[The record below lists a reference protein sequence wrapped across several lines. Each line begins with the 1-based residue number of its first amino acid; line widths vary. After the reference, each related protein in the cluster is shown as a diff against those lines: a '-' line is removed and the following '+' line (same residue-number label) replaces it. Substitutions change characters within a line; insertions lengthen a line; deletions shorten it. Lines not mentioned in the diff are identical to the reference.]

1 MKKIYFLFM
10 FIVLP
15 ALAIKAQVVY
25 TSNFDTCTAGVRL
38 AAQLGSP
45 WTTWSNAPG
54 TAEDPM
60 VSSAQSH
67 SSPNSFYV
75 VNNNDCVLQLF
86 DKTTGRYKVEWYMY
100 VESGKLGYFNLLN
113 DFNGSNS
120 IWGFQAYIYHD
131 SIFVDANGSYAAST
145 TFASNSWVK
154 LHIIIDLDD
163 DYATFYK
170 DDTELVSYQ
179 WSKGPFGEGSTV
191 KLDAVNFFGW
201 DGSDSPVEG
210 GQSGY
215 YIDDITIESLT
226 VPSTPPMNLSAVL
239 NGSDIDV
246 SWSATTPAADLYK
259 LSCNGAVVSATTA
272 LTYTEVG
279 PWPDTYIYA
288 VRAKFG
294 PLGYTHSS
302 NTDTVTIAGGVTRD
316 LVLFEEG
323 TSINCGYCPY
333 AAKGIDSLIMVTHK
347 EAVAIA
353 YHPDSQW
360 GSFADNYSNPSSV
373 SRLIYY
379 QVTGFP
385 SVISD
390 GKWRI
395 NGVTTPY
402 GRQYSSVYLPFY
414 NDRIDAVSFHTL
426 NLVVTPTGT
435 DTYTATITA
444 EETFSAFSSVKL
456 HVVLTE
462 SDIPVTWG
470 GLTDIDFVCRGMFP
484 DANGTTIDFSSQ
496 STQNFDIN
504 FSTAG
509 FVKEKCQLVV
519 FIQDPVTKL
528 VTQTAKYDMSAA
540 TGMDEINGNSI
551 SLYPNPATDYIIAN
565 TSGTGL
571 LEIVD
576 ITGKI
581 VLRKNILKTSQT
593 IDIRSLEKGMYIV
606 KVTSEKNTFSE
617 KLIIE

>member
-1 MKKIYFLFM
+1 
-10 FIVLP
+10 
-15 ALAIKAQVVY
+15 
-25 TSNFDTCTAGVRL
+25 
-38 AAQLGSP
+38 
-45 WTTWSNAPG
+45 
-54 TAEDPM
+54 
-60 VSSAQSH
+60 
-67 SSPNSFYV
+67 
-75 VNNNDCVLQLF
+75 
-86 DKTTGRYKVEWYMY
+86 
-100 VESGKLGYFNLLN
+100 
-113 DFNGSNS
+113 
-120 IWGFQAYIYHD
+120 
-131 SIFVDANGSYAAST
+131 
-145 TFASNSWVK
+145 
-154 LHIIIDLDD
+154 
-163 DYATFYK
+163 
-170 DDTELVSYQ
+170 
-179 WSKGPFGEGSTV
+179 
-191 KLDAVNFFGW
+191 
-201 DGSDSPVEG
+201 
-210 GQSGY
+210 
-215 YIDDITIESLT
+215 
-226 VPSTPPMNLSAVL
+226 
-239 NGSDIDV
+239 
-246 SWSATTPAADLYK
+246 
-259 LSCNGAVVSATTA
+259 
-272 LTYTEVG
+272 
-279 PWPDTYIYA
+279 
-288 VRAKFG
+288 
-294 PLGYTHSS
+294 
-302 NTDTVTIAGGVTRD
+302 
-316 LVLFEEG
+316 
-323 TSINCGYCPY
+323 
-333 AAKGIDSLIMVTHK
+333 MVTHK

-576 ITGKI
+576 ITGKL

>member
-1 MKKIYFLFM
+1 MKKIYFILM
-10 FIVLP
+10 FTMLP
-15 ALAIKAQVVY
+15 ALAIHAQVVY
-25 TSNFDTCTAGVRL
+25 TSNFDTCTSGQNL
-38 AAQLGSP
+38 ASQLGSP

-54 TAEDPM
+54 TSEDPL

-67 SSPNSFYV
+67 SSPNSFKV
-75 VNNNDCVLQLF
+75 INNNDCVLQLF
-86 DKTTGRYKVEWYMY
+86 DKTSGRYKIEWYMY
-100 VESGKLGYFNLLN
+100 VESGKLGYFNMLN
-113 DFNGSNS
+113 NFNGANS

-131 SIFVDANGSYAAST
+131 SIFVDANGAYAASA
-145 TFASNSWVK
+145 TFASNTWIK

-215 YIDDITIESLT
+215 YIDDITFESLT
-226 VPSTPPMNLSAVL
+226 VPSTPPMNLDAVL

-246 SWSATTPAADLYK
+246 SWSGTTPSPDIYK
-259 LSCNGAVVSATTA
+259 LSCNGAVVAATTG
-272 LTYTEVG
+272 LTYTEPT

-294 PLGYTHSS
+294 SLGYTHSS
-302 NTDTVTIAGGVTRD
+302 NTDTVTIVGGVTRD

-323 TSINCGYCPY
+323 TSTNCSYCPY
-333 AAKGIDSLIMVTHK
+333 AAKGIDSLIMVNHK

-353 YHPDSQW
+353 YHPNSQW
-360 GSFADNYSNPSSV
+360 GTFADNYSNPSSA

-379 QVTGFP
+379 QMTGFP
-385 SVISD
+385 SIISD

-395 NGVTTPY
+395 NGVTSPY
-402 GRQYSSVYLPFY
+402 GRQYSSVYLPYY
-414 NDRIDAVSFHTL
+414 NDRINAASFH
-426 NLVVTPTGT
+426 NLDLTVAPTGT

-444 EETFSAFSSVKL
+444 VETFSAFSPVKL
-456 HVVLTE
+456 HVALTE
-462 SDIPVTWG
+462 SDIPVSWG

-484 DANGTTIDFSSQ
+484 DANGTSIDFSSQ
-496 STQNFDIN
+496 SSQTFNIDFA
-504 FSTAG
+504 TTG
-509 FVKEKCQLVV
+509 FVTEKCQLVV

-528 VTQTAKYDMSAA
+528 VTQTAKFDMSAA
-540 TGMDEINGNSI
+540 IGMDEINGNSI
-551 SLYPNPATDYIIAN
+551 SLYPNPASEYIIAN
-565 TSGTGL
+565 TSGNGL

-576 ITGKI
+576 ITGKLVLKKSI
-581 VLRKNILKTSQT
+581 VKTSQT
-593 IDIRSLEKGMYIV
+593 IDIRSLEKGLYVV
-606 KVTSEKNTFSE
+606 KFTSEKNTFSE